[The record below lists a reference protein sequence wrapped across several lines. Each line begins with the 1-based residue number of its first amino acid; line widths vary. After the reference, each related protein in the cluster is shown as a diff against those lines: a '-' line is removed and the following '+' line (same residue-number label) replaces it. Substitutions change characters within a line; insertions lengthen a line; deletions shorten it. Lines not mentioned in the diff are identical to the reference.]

1 MIGIHNQISSIKAY
15 ISAMYQSP
23 IFILLLYPT
32 QCFLHHSLGL
42 SFFEVSVTKRTAF
55 LKQQKMVSGKSIK
68 KAIKEKKTVKDKNL
82 SFKTKL
88 ITMCNK
94 RQQCLQQSLRSLA
107 LQSVSSL
114 MQDDVFGGNSISTLE
129 VGKHVK

>member
-1 MIGIHNQISSIKAY
+1 M
-15 ISAMYQSP
+15 
-23 IFILLLYPT
+23 
-32 QCFLHHSLGL
+32 
-42 SFFEVSVTKRTAF
+42 TKRTAF

-68 KAIKEKKTVKDKNL
+68 KAIKKKNKTVKDKNL

-94 RQQCLQQSLRSLA
+94 RQQCLQQSLRNLA

>member
-68 KAIKEKKTVKDKNL
+68 KAIKKKKVKDKNL

-88 ITMCNK
+88 ITMRNK